1 MIITGIG
8 ITITTITTT
17 TMTIMTIITT
27 IGTKRRPQRT
37 SDKFT

>member
-27 IGTKRRPQRT
+27 IGTKRRPQLT